1 MERKIFKRLTVI
13 ALLTLVLSTI
23 SSLMIYYDF
32 YKTGSEKDLT
42 NLAQVIKINLD
53 DIEDD
58 ISYLEEIKDID
69 KQIRISYFNSD
80 GNVIFD
86 SKENIK
92 NMSNHSNRPEFKEAI
107 EYGIAREKRYSDTLS
122 KETYNIA
129 LKTKDGLVIRISRES
144 DNILGAF
151 LKVLPMDILLS
162 VIIFIFAILLSK
174 YATKKIL
181 EPLNEENLDIN
192 NIDINTLPELSP
204 FIREIKYQNETIYS
218 QLIEMERDRETI
230 SAILENM
237 REGIVILDSFENILV
252 VNESTFRFLNCN
264 NNILGENFLNLS
276 RNEKLINSI
285 RYAFNGKETEGIL
298 NINERSLKYI
308 LSSIYTRDELTG
320 VVLLLIDE
328 TEDMKTLKIRE
339 DFSANV
345 SHELKTPVTSIYGFS
360 ELLNNNMVEDEKD
373 KKEFINHIYEESKRL
388 LFLIEDI
395 IKISSMEKD
404 DEVSKV
410 KVDLEEIVNQV
421 FSSLKIYADDKNIK
435 LSKKGSAKLSAN
447 STMMWEL
454 ILNLVQNAIKY
465 NNVNGYVEVIL
476 KENDEY
482 IEIIVKDNGIGISD
496 EDQLRI
502 FERFYRVDSS
512 RDRETGGYGL
522 GLSIASSI
530 VKQHKGKIYAK
541 SKIGEFTSF
550 IVEIPQQSS
559 L

>member
-285 RYAFNGKETEGIL
+285 RDAFNGKETEGIL

-482 IEIIVKDNGIGISD
+482 IEIIVKDNGIGISS

-502 FERFYRVDSS
+502 FERFYRVDKS
-512 RDRETGGYGL
+512 RSKKSGGTGL
-522 GLSIASSI
+522 GLSIVKHI
-530 VKQHKGKIYAK
+530 VLLHEGKIDIL
-541 SKIGEFTSF
+541 SEENIGTSIKI
-550 IVEIPQQSS
+550 Q
-559 L
+559 LKK

>member
-285 RYAFNGKETEGIL
+285 RDAFNGKETEGIL

-502 FERFYRVDSS
+502 FERFYRVDKS
-512 RDRETGGYGL
+512 RSKKSGGTGL
-522 GLSIASSI
+522 GLSIVKHI
-530 VKQHKGKIYAK
+530 VLLHEGKIDIL
-541 SKIGEFTSF
+541 SEENIGTSIKI
-550 IVEIPQQSS
+550 Q
-559 L
+559 LKK

>member
-502 FERFYRVDSS
+502 FERFYRVDKS
-512 RDRETGGYGL
+512 RSKKSGGTGL
-522 GLSIASSI
+522 GLSIVKHI
-530 VKQHKGKIYAK
+530 VLLHEGKIDIL
-541 SKIGEFTSF
+541 SEENIGTSIKI
-550 IVEIPQQSS
+550 Q
-559 L
+559 LKK

>member
-285 RYAFNGKETEGIL
+285 RDAFNGKETEGIL
-298 NINERSLKYI
+298 NINEKSLKYI

-502 FERFYRVDSS
+502 FERFYRVDKS
-512 RDRETGGYGL
+512 RSKKSGGTGL
-522 GLSIASSI
+522 GLSIVKHI
-530 VKQHKGKIYAK
+530 VLLHEGKIDIL
-541 SKIGEFTSF
+541 SEENIGTSIKI
-550 IVEIPQQSS
+550 Q
-559 L
+559 LKK

>member
-252 VNESTFRFLNCN
+252 VNESTLRFLNCN

-285 RYAFNGKETEGIL
+285 RDAFNGKETEGIL

-308 LSSIYTRDELTG
+308 LSSIYSRDELTG

-502 FERFYRVDSS
+502 FERFYRVDKS
-512 RDRETGGYGL
+512 RSKKSGGTGL
-522 GLSIASSI
+522 GLSIVKHI
-530 VKQHKGKIYAK
+530 VLLHEGKIDIL
-541 SKIGEFTSF
+541 SEENIGTSIKI
-550 IVEIPQQSS
+550 Q
-559 L
+559 LKK

>member
-32 YKTGSEKDLT
+32 YKAGSEKDLT

-252 VNESTFRFLNCN
+252 VNESTLRFLNCN

-285 RYAFNGKETEGIL
+285 RDAFNGKETEGIL

-308 LSSIYTRDELTG
+308 LSSIYSRDELTG

-502 FERFYRVDSS
+502 FERFYRVDKS
-512 RDRETGGYGL
+512 RSKKSGGTGL
-522 GLSIASSI
+522 GLSIVKHI
-530 VKQHKGKIYAK
+530 VLLHEGKIDIL
-541 SKIGEFTSF
+541 SEENIGTSIKI
-550 IVEIPQQSS
+550 Q
-559 L
+559 LKK